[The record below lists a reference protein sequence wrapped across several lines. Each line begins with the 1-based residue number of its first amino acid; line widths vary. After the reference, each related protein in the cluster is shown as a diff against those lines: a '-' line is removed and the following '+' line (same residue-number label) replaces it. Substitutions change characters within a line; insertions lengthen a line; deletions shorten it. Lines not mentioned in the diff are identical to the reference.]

1 MIPLYGDGGRDREA
15 QIEAWLKRTG
25 RISALLAEE
34 RDALLMTEREDD
46 GEEADAE
53 GT

>member
-34 RDALLMTEREDD
+34 RPN
-46 GEEADAE
+46 G
-53 GT
+53 GGGSV